1 MARLVYRFGDCSVDL
16 AARELR
22 RGGAAVTLS
31 PKVFDVLAYLIEHR
45 DRAVGRDELIAAVWG
60 RADVSDA
67 LLGQVV
73 LKVRRAVGDTGEE
86 QHAIR
91 TVPRFGYHWVADID
105 VEERAA
111 PAKSIEPPST
121 QTDAIEPIVPS
132 AGTDEPAIATT
143 SVTPR
148 SPRRFALLA
157 VLAALLVLAAFVLL
171 RRATAPATETA
182 IRTDAIAVLPVAVD
196 AAPEWAWLR
205 LGLMDLVASRLRDA
219 GMDVVPNETIVSL
232 ARSADAATLARE
244 VRGATGAHGL
254 LAAQASRN
262 EAGWRVHLEF
272 DADGAAPIAVEA
284 RQPEA
289 AAAARAAVAQLLMR
303 LGKPVA
309 ADAAVASTFDDV
321 RQRAEAAFLSDDL
334 AAARTTI
341 ETAPAEVRAEPEL
354 RLRIA
359 QIDLRNG
366 DAAAARGELDRLVA
380 TVDAERD
387 PILRARVLTVSSSVH
402 IHEGQSDAA
411 DRDCRAALALLADRR
426 DAGVIGRAHTACGI
440 AAAVAGRFDEAM
452 DDFSRARVAFAT
464 TGDALSLARI
474 ESNEGHMEST
484 RGRHADG
491 LAIMRRSEERFRR
504 LGGRIEMLGA
514 IDDQVDAL
522 LALLQPVE
530 ALATSER
537 GWALLPQTD
546 NANVRGSLEVQHAR
560 ALAANGRLGDAAAV
574 LVRVVDD
581 NASGIEA
588 TLLGEARAQQ
598 ALIELATGR
607 AQAAAAHAREAVDA
621 LAGPDRARERAL
633 AWLTRV
639 RALHAL
645 AQDDAANAESQHL
658 LDWAAHM
665 PVSAAA
671 VLADL
676 AAAELRWTTHR
687 DDATASYER
696 ALAQAERGGTPADIA
711 AVAVSWG
718 HALLDAG
725 GTERA
730 AAVAG
735 RVQRWAD
742 ADFECSVLQARLYRA
757 LGQDEAWRT
766 ALQRTR
772 QLAGERMI
780 PPTVSAPRT
789 ALIGSPASAAR

>member
-22 RGGAAVTLS
+22 RAGTAVTLS

-67 LLGQVV
+67 LLGQAV
-73 LKVRRAVGDTGEE
+73 LKARRAIGDTGEE
-86 QHAIR
+86 QNAIR
-91 TVPRFGYHWVADID
+91 TIPRFGYHWVAD
-105 VEERAA
+105 VELEERAT
-111 PAKSIEPPST
+111 PARSIEATST
-121 QTDAIEPIVPS
+121 PTDGDEPI
-132 AGTDEPAIATT
+132 ATPMHADVNAPT
-143 SVTPR
+143 LGVL
-148 SPRRFALLA
+148 RRGHRLGLLTL
-157 VLAALLVLAAFVLL
+157 LAALIALAAIALH
-171 RRATAPATETA
+171 RHTAMPPTEA
-182 IRTDAIAVLPVAVD
+182 VANTDAIAVLPFAVD
-196 AAPEWAWLR
+196 ATPEWAWLR
-205 LGLMDLVASRLRDA
+205 LGLMDLVASRVRDA
-219 GMDVVPNETIVSL
+219 GVAVVPSETIVSL
-232 ARSADAATLARE
+232 ARGADTAVLARE
-244 VRGATGAHGL
+244 ARSVTGARGL

-262 EAGWRVHLEF
+262 ADGWLIHLEF
-272 DADGAAPIAVEA
+272 DEDGTAPITVEA
-284 RQPEA
+284 REPEA

-303 LGKPVA
+303 LGKPVP
-309 ADAAVASTFDDV
+309 ADASAASTLDDV

-334 AAARTTI
+334 AAARTII
-341 ETAPAEVRAEPEL
+341 ENAPADVSAEPEL
-354 RLRIA
+354 RLRVA

-366 DAAAARGELDRLVA
+366 DTAAARSELDHLIA
-380 TVDAERD
+380 AVDAERD
-387 PILRARVLTVSSSVH
+387 PVLRARVLTVSSSVR
-402 IHEGQSDAA
+402 IHEGETDAA
-411 DRDCRAALALLADRR
+411 GRECRAALALLADRR
-426 DAGVIGRAHTACGI
+426 DAGVIGRAHAACGI

-452 DDFSRARVAFAT
+452 DDFSRAGVAFAA

-474 ESNEGHMEST
+474 EGNEGHMETT
-484 RGRHADG
+484 RGRYADG

-514 IDDQVDAL
+514 IDDQIDAL

-574 LVRVVDD
+574 LVRVADED
-581 NASGIEA
+581 TASIET
-588 TLLGEARAQQ
+588 TLLGQARAQQ

-607 AQAAAAHAREAVDA
+607 AQAAAAHARDAVDA
-621 LAGPDRARERAL
+621 LSGPDRARERAS

-639 RALHAL
+639 RALHTQT
-645 AQDDAANAESQHL
+645 QDNEANAESQRL

-676 AAAELRWTTHR
+676 AVAEQHWATHR
-687 DDATASYER
+687 DEATATYEH
-696 ALAQAERGGTPADIA
+696 ALAQAETGGIPADIA
-711 AVAVSWG
+711 AIAVSWG
-718 HALLDAG
+718 NALLDVG
-725 GTERA
+725 DTERA
-730 AAVAG
+730 AAIVG

-742 ADFECSVLQARLYRA
+742 ADFDCSLLQARLYRA

-772 QLAGERMI
+772 QLAGERTI

-789 ALIGSPASAAR
+789 ALIGTPASAAR